1 MSDIIDDQSIK
12 TLDTVND
19 FPHIGLIYFDNS
31 GENLLR
37 FYLEEIFRIQTQTNI
52 KKNFSH
58 HQQIISSQK
67 KNKI

>member
-58 HQQIISSQK
+58 HQQIIFSQK